1 MRLFHWVARSSVLG
15 SVLARHLAA
24 ACICGGML
32 ALVETAEVFAG
43 GHGAT
48 LSFGQGV
55 LFFVVSAGLL
65 TFAAGLVGAGAMFVA
80 HLLRQIGPLRTLRFS
95 DIGATAAVTGCNV
108 LLALVALV
116 PLYGPRHV
124 TMSSWELLATLPVA
138 ACVGMVANGT
148 VRRWPGLLAL
158 LVTVNIALG
167 YLVLS
172 RWLYM
177 FSRYGSLRYLHGL
190 GLVLL
195 LLLLHWIVF
204 HRPWRGGRGEKV
216 VGKLALAA
224 LGCGYAIALLVTS
237 RILDHGGHALP
248 VVLHER
254 TTLVHRVLSWTPPLH
269 SARLQRLDAWAT
281 ACEPDVQRELPSRPR
296 ADVVVDTGPV
306 RGVLLLVVDS
316 LRADRL
322 EATRDGRPLTPSLR
336 REAKRSTLFA
346 NAFAAYP
353 GTLLSLQAMTSGR
366 YLQSSQKFREE
377 PTGLGELLR
386 AHGVTAEAIIGHE
399 NLRITLHDM
408 KLDER
413 LDVENLPEGK
423 KARTSPDVARASLE
437 ALARLSA
444 QDKRFLLV
452 SHFYDPHAHY
462 VGNELA
468 DFGSSEEDRY
478 DAEVYYTDHWM
489 GWLLREAESAAL
501 LDGVAIAIIN
511 DHGDEFWDHRYMRHQ
526 FRLYDETI
534 RHLLMIR
541 MPGQELGRRVT
552 MPVSG
557 VDLRPTLLAL
567 LGISDDAEVDGVS
580 LLPWMVSNAEEDEG
594 RPVFMRAAAGS
605 KVGVVS
611 AGRKLIVNQDLGA
624 LELYDLGSDPRE
636 RVNLADAAPPNAKRL
651 YCLVREWAADEGL
664 WSSGG

>member
-1 MRLFHWVARSSVLG
+1 
-15 SVLARHLAA
+15 
-24 ACICGGML
+24 
-32 ALVETAEVFAG
+32 TAEVFAG

-254 TTLVHRVLSWTPPLH
+254 TTLVHRVWSWTPPLH
-269 SARLQRLDAWAT
+269 SARLQRLAAWAT

-346 NAFAAYP
+346 NAFA
-353 GTLLSLQAMTSGR
+353 
-366 YLQSSQKFREE
+366 
-377 PTGLGELLR
+377 
-386 AHGVTAEAIIGHE
+386 
-399 NLRITLHDM
+399 
-408 KLDER
+408 
-413 LDVENLPEGK
+413 
-423 KARTSPDVARASLE
+423 
-437 ALARLSA
+437 
-444 QDKRFLLV
+444 
-452 SHFYDPHAHY
+452 
-462 VGNELA
+462 
-468 DFGSSEEDRY
+468 
-478 DAEVYYTDHWM
+478 
-489 GWLLREAESAAL
+489 
-501 LDGVAIAIIN
+501 
-511 DHGDEFWDHRYMRHQ
+511 
-526 FRLYDETI
+526 
-534 RHLLMIR
+534 
-541 MPGQELGRRVT
+541 
-552 MPVSG
+552 
-557 VDLRPTLLAL
+557 
-567 LGISDDAEVDGVS
+567 
-580 LLPWMVSNAEEDEG
+580 
-594 RPVFMRAAAGS
+594 
-605 KVGVVS
+605 
-611 AGRKLIVNQDLGA
+611 
-624 LELYDLGSDPRE
+624 
-636 RVNLADAAPPNAKRL
+636 
-651 YCLVREWAADEGL
+651 
-664 WSSGG
+664 